1 MTTFLLLLLLTFA
14 LDAVLG
20 DPRSAWHPVA
30 VFGRVA
36 ARVERLCRQRFGDT
50 IRAGLVG
57 WFLLTFGCAAMAWLL
72 VWLAGRWYPTASLA
86 LAVVITYFTVA
97 LRSLCDHA
105 ERVRIPLSNGN
116 LRTARQALSMM
127 VSRDTQA
134 LDESEVARGVIES
147 IGENLVD
154 GVTSAYFW
162 LAIGY
167 LAGGLPLAAAAAVF
181 LRTVNTL
188 DACWGYEN
196 ERYLLFGRVAAKADD
211 AVHWLPARLTLL
223 AIALA
228 ALAQRGDFWRTLRT
242 GWRHRHDHPSPN
254 SCFGMAGFAGALRI
268 RLGGP
273 TVYQGQREDYP
284 FWGDGRA
291 QLRPRDIKR
300 AEVLAWSTC
309 AVFLAF
315 LAIGGALWLAC

>member
-1 MTTFLLLLLLTFA
+1 MIPFLLLLLLTFA
-14 LDAVLG
+14 MDAALG
-20 DPRSAWHPVA
+20 DPHSAWHPVA
-30 VFGRVA
+30 MFGRLA
-36 ARVERLCRQRFGDT
+36 ARVEHLCRQRLGNT
-50 IRAGLVG
+50 ILAGFIG
-57 WFLLTFGCAAMAWLL
+57 WLLLTFGSAAVAWFA
-72 VWLAGRWYPTASLA
+72 VRLAGRWCVAASLL
-86 LAVVITYFTVA
+86 LAVVIAYFTVA

-105 ERVRIPLSNGN
+105 EHVRIPLSNGN
-116 LRTARQALSMM
+116 LRAARKALSMM
-127 VSRDTQA
+127 VSRDTQN
-134 LDESEVARGVIES
+134 LDESEIARGTIES
-147 IGENLVD
+147 IGENLID

-167 LAGGLPLAAAAAVF
+167 LIGGLPLAAAAAVF
-181 LRTVNTL
+181 LRAVNTL

-211 AVHWLPARLTLL
+211 AAHWLPARLTLL

-228 ALAQRGDFWRTLRT
+228 ALAQRGDFWHTFHI
-242 GWRHRHDHPSPN
+242 GWKHRHDHPSPN

-273 TVYQGQREDYP
+273 TVYQGEREEYP

-300 AEVLAWSTC
+300 AEVLAWSAC
-309 AVFLAF
+309 ALFLAF
-315 LAIGGALWLAC
+315 LAFGGALWLTS